1 MRNSR
6 RRVTWLTVAGQ
17 RVRCR
22 IVDPAPAGT
31 EHDALSYPL
40 LLLHGLAGSSDAW
53 GRLLLSLTSQG
64 LNHPVFAPDMPG
76 YGRSPGPPGALG
88 MEALADWVAE
98 MLTVMKVERVHVG
111 AHSMGCQVALALARR
126 HPGRVAGM
134 VLAGPTTGRSLMPA
148 WRYGLGMVNSH
159 REPLAYKVTALRMYL
174 EMGPVH
180 YLSTIR
186 QMLADNPLLGI
197 EAVQA
202 SCLVVRGEYDPI
214 IPEHVARALASRLP
228 RGVFL
233 PVPGAAH
240 VVQYSQTAAF
250 RRLALAFLKGVT
262 PHGEPRGLP
271 SD

>member
-1 MRNSR
+1 MRNDR
-6 RRVTWLTVAGQ
+6 RRVVWHTVGGR

-22 IVDPAPAGT
+22 IVSPARPGT
-31 EHDALSYPL
+31 EHDTLSHPL

-53 GRLLLSLTSQG
+53 GRLLLSLNRQG
-64 LNHPVFAPDMPG
+64 LNRPVFAPDLPG

-88 MEALADWVAE
+88 IEPLADWVAG
-98 MLTVMKVERVHVG
+98 LLDVLKVERVHVG

-126 HPGRVAGM
+126 HPDRVAGM
-134 VLAGPTTGRSLMPA
+134 VLAGPTTGRRLMPA
-148 WRYGLGMVNSH
+148 WRYGLGIVNSH

-186 QMLADNPLLGI
+186 QMLADDPLTDIG
-197 EAVQA
+197 AVQA
-202 SCLVVRGEYDPI
+202 PCLVVRGEYDPI
-214 IPEHVARALASRLP
+214 IPERVARTLASRLP

-250 RRLALAFLKGVT
+250 RRLALSFLAGIGSHDET
-262 PHGEPRGLP
+262 AGAP
-271 SD
+271 